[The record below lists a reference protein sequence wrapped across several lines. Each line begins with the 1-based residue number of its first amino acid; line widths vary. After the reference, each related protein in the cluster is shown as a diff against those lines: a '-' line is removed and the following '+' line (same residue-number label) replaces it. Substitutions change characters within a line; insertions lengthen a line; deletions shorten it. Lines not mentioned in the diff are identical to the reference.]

1 MIFSGHYHHG
11 GLWSAPR
18 NPKPAVDEQVGKQI
32 DKQATKSKEPAPLI
46 FHQVCIDAIFNHCH
60 YHQAEDEGPI
70 VVDTKSER
78 LTEVVVPAASYRMGV
93 DDHMIICQE

>member
-18 NPKPAVDEQVGKQI
+18 NPKPAADKQVDKEVGKHVDKQI

-46 FHQVCIDAIFNHCH
+46 FHQVSIVVIFNHF
-60 YHQAEDEGPI
+60 G
-70 VVDTKSER
+70 
-78 LTEVVVPAASYRMGV
+78 TEHGEA
-93 DDHMIICQE
+93 D